1 MGRGKQYKKK
11 KGLVGVC
18 TGWLSVV
25 SASASVILIFSG
37 MYDQGFR
44 IGLVLDVSV
53 YGGGEFE
60 GCGEYGEYGAD
71 GGYRMVYARMIY
83 V

>member
-53 YGGGEFE
+53 YGGGSLRDVASTGSME
-60 GCGEYGEYGAD
+60 
-71 GGYRMVYARMIY
+71 RMEDIGWCMQG
-83 V
+83 